1 MTRIYAAII
10 AVFRTIGYDED
21 AVYSIVELF
30 TDRTV
35 AYYWMHNRMESE
47 ESRFGTENCRISG
60 RLDSYDLDNIEDF
73 TEDERLFQHDQE
85 IEEARRKEATEGGD
99 SA

>member
-1 MTRIYAAII
+1 MTRLYAAII
-10 AVFRTIGYDED
+10 SVFRIGYGKDE
-21 AVYSIVELF
+21 VYSIVELF

-35 AYYWMHNRMESE
+35 ADYWMHDRMEAE
-47 ESRFGTENCRISG
+47 ERRIGIRISG
-60 RLDSYDLDNIEDF
+60 TIESFRSDDIEF
-73 TEDERLFQHDQE
+73 FENEMRSIKQERE